1 MLLWN
6 RCQSSSFQCCWYN
19 TSTKRIIN
27 NAENS
32 WDTKSQKQDLNKL
45 VGRGSST
52 QVVAFIRDT
61 SLVSSSE
68 SIWEKV
74 VNNVPWKQDGQTVED
89 KMGAT

>member
-1 MLLWN
+1 MLLGTGVKAAV
-6 RCQSSSFQCCWYN
+6 F
-19 TSTKRIIN
+19 
-27 NAENS
+27 NAVGTTPVPRES
-32 WDTKSQKQDLNKL
+32 LTMLRTAGHKESKQDLNKL

-89 KMGAT
+89 KMGAA